1 MVAVVLSDFSVKLW
15 PRPSW
20 ELLTQYDNSSVLVQI
35 WIGTKNMQK
44 IFDVKYKMAVINCVY
59 SPLGKKY

>member
-1 MVAVVLSDFSVKLW
+1 MGGWVGGGCGGLSDFSVKLW

-35 WIGTKNMQK
+35 WIGTKKHAENYLMLSIKWQ
-44 IFDVKYKMAVINCVY
+44 
-59 SPLGKKY
+59 

>member
-1 MVAVVLSDFSVKLW
+1 MVLSDFSVKLW

-35 WIGTKNMQK
+35 LIGTKTCRK
-44 IFDVKYKMAVINCVY
+44 LFDVKYKMAVINCVY